1 MINQKQKEPDHQY
14 IFLVPND
21 PEGNEFYRL
30 AQKFI
35 EKRLYRLSRRG
46 NHSDRSELAKK
57 LGIQGTSWRAG
68 KQRPLLDVPVKHAEN
83 WRIYIEAKS
92 VKSFLKGNTLSHQL
106 FDTITRLGNAKLIDL
121 MRELQKEFKVESI
134 DESITVKSVMERL
147 LASFIAGLMKGKYD
161 DDSR

>member
-1 MINQKQKEPDHQY
+1 MIEQKQFLPEHQY

-21 PEGNEFYRL
+21 PEGDEFYRL

-46 NHSDRSELAKK
+46 NHSDRTELAKK

-83 WRIYIEAKS
+83 WRVYIELKKS
-92 VKSFLKGNTLSHQL
+92 MKSFFKGNTLSHQL
-106 FDTITRLGNAKLIDL
+106 FDTITRLRNAKLIDL

-161 DDSR
+161 DE

>member
-68 KQRPLLDVPVKHAEN
+68 KQRSLLGVPVEN
-83 WRIYIEAKS
+83 WRVYIELKKS
-92 VKSFLKGNTLSHQL
+92 MKSFFKGNTLSHQL
-106 FDTITRLGNAKLIDL
+106 FDTITRLRNAKLIDL

-161 DDSR
+161 DE